1 MAEQVPGSRSG
12 RVALGQYGPP
22 SHLLVHL
29 SDTHFLADGAQL
41 HGRTDTDVT
50 LVRAIEQLE
59 GSGLRPDAIVVTG
72 DVADLGEADAYHR
85 VRGLLEPAAAR
96 LGAELVWVM
105 GNHDERSR
113 FRSELLGMPASTDP
127 YDRVLW
133 LNGLRLIVLD
143 TTVPGYHHGE
153 LSGVQLDWL
162 RAELSVPAEHGTLL
176 ALHHPPIPTPLPLM
190 EILELQRQEELAAA
204 IEGSDVR
211 GILGG
216 HMHYSTSASFAGVP
230 VNVAAATCYT
240 MDVSGQQ
247 GSIVGANGGQS
258 FSLVEVH
265 QRTVV
270 HSVVPIGSF
279 DRTTLFGAEFL
290 VRMQALD
297 PHERLEAFSRHLPPE
312 A

>member
-1 MAEQVPGSRSG
+1 MTEKKSGSRPG
-12 RVALGQYGPP
+12 RAPLGQYGPP

-29 SDTHFLADGAQL
+29 SDTHFLAGGAKL

-59 GSGLRPDAIVVTG
+59 GSGLRPNAIVVTG
-72 DVADLGEADAYHR
+72 DVADLGEADAYQR

-96 LGAELVWVM
+96 LGADLVWVM

-113 FRSELLGMPASTDP
+113 FRSELLGVPASATP

-153 LSGVQLDWL
+153 LDAAQLEWL
-162 RAELSVPAEHGTLL
+162 RAELSAPAEHGTLL

-190 EILELQRQEELAAA
+190 EILELQRQDELAAA

-240 MDVSGQQ
+240 MDVSGPT
-247 GSIVGANGGQS
+247 GGIVGANGGQS

-265 QRTVV
+265 ERTVV
-270 HSVVPIGSF
+270 HSVVPIGDF
-279 DRTTLFGAEFL
+279 DRVTLFDAEFL
-290 VRMQALD
+290 ARMEALA
-297 PHERLEAFSRHLPPE
+297 PAERLEAFSRQLPPPE
-312 A
+312 